1 MTSEYNLADQTLA
14 ALSAPKIGLVS
25 YETAPAV
32 CPSVLKRVKAGENVR
47 LTAHSRDCIRD
58 AYKQLR
64 KATRYTV
71 DDSMVRHAVTLSM
84 TISAD
89 ALLKMISDAVPPN
102 VPMWIEWNEEVRQNA
117 MGDHFK
123 MAGKTEALAQWAA
136 GVSGASDYVGYLIE
150 ELDYPFIGTGE
161 EDHYCFSPV
170 YPVGKEGQAV
180 TRQKIMCDASGF
192 ALSPQPWSDKDNRK
206 FYEDFALATLDVGG
220 ELMTMRDKRSVY
232 EQRNQDLEEDYS
244 HYLTAHN
251 TNVKMLLGVQWFKE
265 QIQWSKTLGT
275 AQDKAWAFSGLTDHI
290 HAVQSKSIDWLVP
303 RTSSQDETYDPED
316 HQHLARLSGS
326 ISSAGDARFLICLLH
341 VLNYDWVI
349 KTPRLATGRGGI
361 RYGKPVKFNSHIVCE
376 IDLPKVNGVSI
387 TPTDYLEEVR
397 GMKRLH
403 DVRGHFRR
411 LRDGRR
417 VWVKSHKRGNK
428 ELGTITKD
436 YLLTNKSK
444 GE

>member
-25 YETAPAV
+25 YETAPVV

-47 LTAHSRDCIRD
+47 LTVHSRDCIRD

-89 ALLKMISDAVPPN
+89 ALLEIISDAVPPN
-102 VPMWIEWNEEVRQNA
+102 VPMWIEWDEQVRQNA

-170 YPVGKEGQAV
+170 YPVGKEGQVV
-180 TRQKIMCDASGF
+180 TRQKIMFDGSGF
-192 ALSPQPWSDKDNRK
+192 ALSPQPWSDKDNRR
-206 FYEDFALATLDVGG
+206 FYQDFTVTSQID
-220 ELMTMRDKRSVY
+220 
-232 EQRNQDLEEDYS
+232 EEDYS
-244 HYLTAHN
+244 RHLTAHS
-251 TNVKMLLGVQWFKE
+251 TNVKMLLGVQWFKD

-290 HAVQSKSIDWLVP
+290 HAIQSKSIDWLVP
-303 RTSSQDETYDPED
+303 RTSSEDASYDPED

-349 KTPRLATGRGGI
+349 KTPKLATGRGGI
-361 RYGKPVKFNSHIVCE
+361 RYGKPIKFNSHIVCE
-376 IDLPKVNGVSI
+376 IDLPKTNGVSI

-397 GMKRLH
+397 GLKRLH